1 VTNPEWIKLFRQLP
15 VDLHNKLILILNN
28 RAEIVVDSI
37 YRLEPAFAV
46 MRARLGGTI
55 EGGLLVMTPYS
66 QITSVYVTREVP
78 EENVTGMFEGNGSS
92 LVETNGKLPG
102 SHHAAAVPESA
113 KAGGPQASQDPNAVR
128 NNLLERLRAARQAAV
143 PGK

>member
-15 VDLHNKLILILNN
+15 EDLHNKLILILNN

-55 EGGLLVMTPYS
+55 DGGLLVMTPYS

-78 EENVTGMFEGNGSS
+78 EENVKGMFESNTPSS
-92 LVETNGKLPG
+92 AETNGKLPG
-102 SHHAAAVPESA
+102 SHHAAAPEPP
-113 KAGGPQASQDPNAVR
+113 KAAGPQATSQDPNAVR